1 MKIWKKFAGKSKQKS
16 SLTLSV
22 YYTRIDEL
30 TMDRYRLAIEQNDLT
45 QLRRS
50 SVGTK
55 RLDEKAMEAIEQSFI
70 DEMGVNDKFAA
81 LQRVKDQLARL
92 ELEYIETDRRVLW
105 NNIRQKREQVRTMES
120 KMQGG
125 LNIMQA
131 KNILDKWLATVIKLN
146 EITVLDFYTKLKE
159 YERNS

>member
-1 MKIWKKFAGKSKQKS
+1 
-16 SLTLSV
+16 
-22 YYTRIDEL
+22 
-30 TMDRYRLAIEQNDLT
+30 MDRYRLAIEQNDLT